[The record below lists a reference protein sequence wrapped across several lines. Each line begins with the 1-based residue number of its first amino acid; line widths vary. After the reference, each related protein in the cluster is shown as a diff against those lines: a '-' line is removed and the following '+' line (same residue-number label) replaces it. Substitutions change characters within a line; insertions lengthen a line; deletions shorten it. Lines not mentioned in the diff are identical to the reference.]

1 MLMIFGVIVCFAYL
15 PYHTNSI
22 QTILSSHQIFIVV
35 TQQKK
40 LKQIKMKQV
49 KNPVAF
55 ESNFAIHNLFTIQDG
70 SIVVDGGVIFTIYEL
85 TEKI

>member
-1 MLMIFGVIVCFAYL
+1 
-15 PYHTNSI
+15 
-22 QTILSSHQIFIVV
+22 
-35 TQQKK
+35 
-40 LKQIKMKQV
+40 MKQV

-85 TEKI
+85 TEKIWWRGRVGGSCLSEICHSNTFISRSRSNASYPNI